1 MVKAIHLQ
9 TRNAID
15 IGSNDISEINALS
28 LTNYDA
34 IILLHD
40 QKFLLLYSMH
50 DSHPKKL
57 SCIIA
62 KKPSSGRK
70 SNIYNI
76 LIPQEMSMKT
86 NNEILISDRYNC
98 LWLANLNQIQS
109 ENRKHVKENIDFF
122 VEVKYLGTL
131 LGSAKSLA
139 VPNSF
144 DSTDATQK
152 YLYYHLPRDGAIL
165 RWNFQQPLTA
175 EGHDV
180 LYLADASVA
189 QILFGAKN
197 SVWIAYEQN
206 DEYDDHCKRIHVPL
220 NGGRLFLS

>member
-1 MVKAIHLQ
+1 MK
-9 TRNAID
+9 NAID
-15 IGSNDISEINALS
+15 IGSNDISETIALS
-28 LTNYDA
+28 LANCDA
-34 IILLHD
+34 IILLRD
-40 QKFLLLYSMH
+40 QKHVVLYSMQ
-50 DSHPKKL
+50 DIYPKKL
-57 SCIIA
+57 SFVIA
-62 KKPSSGRK
+62 TKPSSSKK
-70 SNIYNI
+70 SNIYNV
-76 LIPQEMSMKT
+76 LIPIEMTMKA

-109 ENRKHVKENIDFF
+109 LNRKHGKEDIDFY

-131 LGSAKSLA
+131 LGPAKSLA

-144 DSTDATQK
+144 DSADISQK

-165 RWNFQQPLTA
+165 RWNFQRPLTA

-180 LYLADASVA
+180 LYFADASVA

-206 DEYDDHCKRIHVPL
+206 DEYDDHCKRILVPL
-220 NGGRLFLS
+220 NGGRLFLT